1 MALQSP
7 FSKLLQQIKNRIIDQ
22 VPEIRYINQELG
34 QLEEARPPV
43 TYPCVLIDMDEF
55 EFTEAGNEPKQMA
68 DGFVVIRLALPS
80 YSSSSNLA
88 PDAVFEK
95 AMDYYELE
103 YKMYSALHNWAPTG
117 FSRMLRKKTSTEKR
131 EDNKRVRVMPFAIN
145 FEDSGAKKT
154 YTIRATPDPV
164 INGEIGEV

>member
-1 MALQSP
+1 MQ
-7 FSKLLQQIKNRIIDQ
+7 
-22 VPEIRYINQELG
+22 EIRYINQELG

-55 EFTEAGNEPKQMA
+55 EYSETGNEAKQMA
-68 DGFVVIRLALPS
+68 DGFVVIRLALPT
-80 YSSSSNLA
+80 YSSSSSLA

-103 YKMYSALHNWAPTG
+103 YKVYSALHRWAPTG
-117 FSRMLRKKTSTEKR
+117 FGKLLKKKASTEKR
-131 EDNKRVRVMPFAIN
+131 EDNKRVRIMAFAVN

-164 INGEIGEV
+164 INGEIKK